1 MEYILKDPMCWEP
14 TREVN
19 AKTNDKSN
27 RKKSKIKNPRDT
39 LYERTS
45 KADEARRLRGSCIQ
59 WQIVASVRFAYYCAA
74 RLSTA

>member
-1 MEYILKDPMCWEP
+1 MEHFKRPNVLGTVMGSKCKNK
-14 TREVN
+14 RQ
-19 AKTNDKSN
+19 KQQ
-27 RKKSKIKNPRDT
+27 KKSKIKKPRDT

-45 KADEARRLRGSCIQ
+45 KADEAQRLHGSCIQ